1 MVTPAVSSS
10 IPPPDN
16 VDRFEKAA
24 AEAAKERPRWKSEYK
39 GPDPGR
45 QKIDGKAVVSREE
58 LADFRKR
65 FGANKTLRDLLNA
78 DATGK
83 LPPPVATSSG
93 RGKAE
98 GRRAEDDVVYKPRKP
113 SEQEMRAHMAEMSR
127 PGRDAIEPTLGPEV
141 GVAGLGR
148 LAVKEGLKALPRAAS
163 AVRDAIAQRATGS
176 GGSVRPDLRKE
187 FEAFRRGD
195 EAGMQQA
202 RAARE
207 AAEEAARARTRS
219 TSPGRASESQ
229 REPVVDLAPQGRV
242 FRSARPDA
250 EAAKQAEYMRRV
262 EELGLKKGGS
272 TKSYAK
278 GGSVRGAGCES
289 RTKKTRYI

>member
-1 MVTPAVSSS
+1 MVTRVVSRSVS
-10 IPPPDN
+10 PPD
-16 VDRFEKAA
+16 DAAERFEKAA
-24 AEAAKERPRWKSEYK
+24 AAAKERPRWKSEYK
-39 GPDPGR
+39 GPDPDR
-45 QKIDGKAVVSREE
+45 QKIDGKMVVSREE
-58 LADFRKR
+58 LEDFKR
-65 FGANKTLRDLLNA
+65 RHGQHLTLRDLLNA
-78 DATGK
+78 DRTGK
-83 LPPPVATSSG
+83 LPPPVATGSG

-98 GRRAEDDVVYKPRKP
+98 GRKAEDRDVYRPTPKMER
-113 SEQEMRAHMAEMSR
+113 ELAEMSR
-127 PGRDAIEPTLGPEV
+127 PGRDAIEPTLGPEM

-148 LAVKEGLKALPRAAS
+148 LAVKEGLKALPRAVS

-229 REPVVDLAPQGRV
+229 REPVADLAPQGRV

-278 GGSVRGAGCES
+278 GGSVRGGGCET
-289 RTKKTRYI
+289 RGKKTRYV